1 MKIKLST
8 KIQVLGWL
16 IYWILLLII
25 NLFFYKDENHSKFI
39 LILWTILFTV
49 AGIIIF
55 FGLTQFY
62 KILLKKNLDLLPLF
76 SLIFISS
83 FLGAYIWTMFE
94 PIIAWIINPNIN
106 KLSISWDINS
116 RGTFPYTFIV
126 AFFSTIYCFSEKLKS
141 SKISSTNYPNNN
153 STNVKTVSLYYKNG
167 IVLLPIHDIKK
178 IKVFGNYTE
187 IIDNNNNKY
196 QKKKSLQSWES
207 ELPLN
212 DFIRIHRS
220 LIINKAYIQSISL
233 GENYTYEIKLQN
245 SDTVLNSSRRYSS
258 ILKNKLNLQ

>member
-8 KIQVLGWL
+8 KIQMLGWL

-25 NLFFYKDENHSKFI
+25 NLFFFKEESPSKFI
-39 LILWTILFTV
+39 LILWTIMFTAV
-49 AGIIIF
+49 GIIIF
-55 FGLTQFY
+55 YGLTQFY
-62 KILLKKNLDLLPLF
+62 KIFLKKNLPLF

-106 KLSISWDINS
+106 KLSIAWDINS
-116 RGTFPYTFIV
+116 RGAFPYTFIV
-126 AFFSTIYCFSEKLKS
+126 AFFSTIYCFSEKLKPYQIPS
-141 SKISSTNYPNNN
+141 SNYPNDNT
-153 STNVKTVSLYYKNG
+153 TNVKTVSLYYKNN

-178 IKVFGNYTE
+178 IEVFGNYTE
-187 IIDNNNNKY
+187 IIDNKNNKY

-220 LIINKAYIQSISL
+220 ILINKTFIQNISL
-233 GENYTYEIKLQN
+233 GENYTYEIKLHN
-245 SDTVLNSSRRYSS
+245 SDAVLNSSRRYSS